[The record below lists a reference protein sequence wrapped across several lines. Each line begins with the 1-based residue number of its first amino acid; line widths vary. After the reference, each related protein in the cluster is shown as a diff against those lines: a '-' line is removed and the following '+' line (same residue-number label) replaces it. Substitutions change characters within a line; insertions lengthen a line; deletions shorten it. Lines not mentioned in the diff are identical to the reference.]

1 MDQSHLISIALHDA
15 VLCESC
21 REISRKS
28 LSGCAIC
35 GQRTLIE
42 LSGLLEGTEPDGL
55 LREVE
60 QNVWLQRIAKC
71 DEVC

>member
-1 MDQSHLISIALHDA
+1 MEQPRLMSIALLEA

-21 REISRKS
+21 REISRRS
-28 LSGCAIC
+28 ATGCVVC
-35 GQRTLIE
+35 GKTGLIE
-42 LSGLLEGTEPDGL
+42 LSGLLEKTEPDGL

-60 QNVWLQRIAKC
+60 QSVWLQRIAKN